1 MGGGKAKPREQA
13 KQETREALLQ
23 AGIRMFSEQGVDLP
37 SLDAIC
43 AEAGFT
49 RGAFYVHFKDRD
61 DFLMAVV
68 DRVLNDFVDRV
79 ISTDQ
84 GSNDLADTMKRFIGA
99 AEHGAVPLMGQ
110 RRLLMQL
117 LATGSQRAEGI
128 LERYLAIFDGAR
140 DRLRAAA
147 ERGQAAG
154 AVRADISANLVSLW
168 LLAAALGMT
177 QLLEAG
183 VQVDFD
189 EVRDS
194 AQRLMLT
201 GHSG

>member
-84 GSNDLADTMKRFIGA
+84 GSNDLADTL
-99 AEHGAVPLMGQ
+99 V
-110 RRLLMQL
+110 
-117 LATGSQRAEGI
+117 
-128 LERYLAIFDGAR
+128 
-140 DRLRAAA
+140 
-147 ERGQAAG
+147 AAG
-154 AVRADISANLVSLW
+154 HDTADYGLVT
-168 LLAAALGMT
+168 AAT
-177 QLLEAG
+177 
-183 VQVDFD
+183 
-189 EVRDS
+189 
-194 AQRLMLT
+194 T
-201 GHSG
+201 